1 MLFFSSS
8 LPTRQPGLLR
18 VTRHT
23 IKCLSLFKKNN
34 NKKTGKIHPVATAFS
49 TGIHKLR
56 SE

>member
-1 MLFFSSS
+1 MLVFSSS

-34 NKKTGKIHPVATAFS
+34 NKNGKIHPVAAAFPLEF
-49 TGIHKLR
+49 INKDLND
-56 SE
+56 

>member
-1 MLFFSSS
+1 MLFFSSP